1 MRALQVIQEGER
13 EIARPNCA
21 GRIYLCARGLTPE
34 TMTAYR
40 IGYDP
45 KIQAV
50 AVPWIDARGR
60 IMAIKYRRIMPDVPK
75 GQRFNALKGGQ
86 QLLFGLN
93 RCKANDTCVAVE
105 GEIHALSIAQSAY
118 FDVVSFGG
126 ESMVSMLAGLARKYR
141 RLLVWQDDP
150 KVSIRTAE
158 RLGHGR
164 IRYTVSPGGLDV
176 NDVLQ
181 WHGGAALRRLIERLL
196 TTEGN
201 EG

>member
-1 MRALQVIQEGER
+1 M
-13 EIARPNCA
+13 N
-21 GRIYLCARGLTPE
+21 
-34 TMTAYR
+34 AYR

-93 RCKANDTCVAVE
+93 QCTGSDDCIAVE
-105 GEIHALSIAQSAY
+105 GEINAMSIAQAVG

-126 ESMVSMLAGLARKYR
+126 ESMVTMLAGLARKYA

-150 KVSIRTAE
+150 KVSVRTAD

-164 IRYTVSPGGLDV
+164 IRYTVSPSGLDA
-176 NDVLQ
+176 NDILQ
-181 WHGGAALRRLIERLL
+181 RHGEAALGTFIKRLM
-196 TTEGN
+196 TTEGSGN
-201 EG
+201 DGKRGIVGD